1 MGFTMKV
8 NELQKLLKTKN
19 LDGFI
24 FSTADEYLN
33 EYVPEYNNRIKYIS
47 NFSGSFGILIVLQN
61 SACLFTDSRYTLAA
75 KAQVYPNIETNLFSI
90 ENISSWLKSK
100 LKEKANIALNSKITS
115 ISGFKTYKDLLNN
128 LGMEANLIDYH
139 LVDELWDNRPQKP
152 STPVYGHDTKYGS
165 LDYKEKV
172 KVIANHLK
180 THNLDA
186 FLITDLSS
194 IAWLLNIRG
203 NDIPCNPLSL
213 SKLIIT
219 SGGEVVWFIDTAK
232 TINIKDSFTNITFY
246 AENAIE
252 SYLDNNKSL
261 KTFGLS
267 NNSPI
272 YYHNLLQKN
281 FQVVAQED
289 FCVNEKAI
297 KNSQEINSIK
307 QAHIRDG
314 VYLAKLYFELYQ
326 NPTGF
331 NEVSIDARLSQIK
344 QQDKLYM
351 GESFPSIVG
360 IDSNGAI
367 VHYRATPETSKNLT
381 VDSYLLIDCGSQ
393 YLDGTTDITRTFSFN
408 SQSAEFKK
416 HYTLVL
422 KGHIALASAIF
433 KKGSRGSNI
442 DILARKPLWDAGLD
456 YGHGTGHG
464 VGFFLC
470 VHEGPQSISP
480 ANTVELKAGM
490 VVSNEPGFYL
500 ENQYG
505 IRLENLYAIKDSSFE
520 GFLCFE
526 TLTLAPFDV
535 KNIDFSL
542 LTSGEIDWLES
553 YHREVFAKVS
563 PYLND
568 LEREWLKKF
577 INFKN

>member
-1 MGFTMKV
+1 MKV